1 MAYSSRKKSSSRRRK
16 QRAPRLKLRWVLG
29 IVVVF
34 IGFVFFSGPKS
45 LIKLY
50 VLLEKKDQLVRSR
63 EELKQRVVELDTEIH
78 RLKTD
83 TTYIEKMAREK
94 YLLKRADEE
103 VVMIKTK

>member
-1 MAYSSRKKSSSRRRK
+1 MAYSSRKKSSSRRKK

-29 IVVVF
+29 FVVLF

-50 VLLEKKDQLVRSR
+50 VLLEQKEQLVRSR
-63 EELKQRVVELDTEIH
+63 EELKQRIVELNMEEQ

-83 TTYIEKMAREK
+83 TTYIEKLAREK
-94 YLLKRADEE
+94 YGLKRIDED
-103 VVMIKTK
+103 VVMINPK